1 LALNA
6 KGVYMDSILNT
17 IKLALGV
24 EADYNG
30 FDTNILLDINSAL
43 SNLNQL
49 GVGSTEGFV
58 VIDENDSWTDFL
70 GNSIQLESVKSY
82 ILDKVRLSFD
92 PPSNSFLV
100 EAIQKQ
106 IQELEW
112 RLMVQVD
119 PPCAIDN
126 LAEVT
131 VGLSKVFSINIVEE
145 VV

>member
-1 LALNA
+1 
-6 KGVYMDSILNT
+6 MDSILNT
-17 IKLALGV
+17 VKMALGV

-30 FDTNILLDINSAL
+30 FDTNILLDINSAI
-43 SNLNQL
+43 SNLNQI
-49 GVGSTEGFV
+49 GVGPPDGFIVKSASETWANFLEG
-58 VIDENDSWTDFL
+58 
-70 GNSIQLESVKSY
+70 SILLESAKSY

-119 PPCAIDN
+119 SPYSRFNEEIVLN
-126 LAEVT
+126 KMIVT
-131 VGLSKVFSINIVEE
+131 NILEE

>member
-1 LALNA
+1 
-6 KGVYMDSILNT
+6 MDSILNT

-49 GVGSTEGFV
+49 GVGPKEGF
-58 VIDENDSWTDFL
+58 IIKGESETWFDFL
-70 GNSIQLESVKSY
+70 GDSIQLESVKSY
-82 ILDKVRLSFD
+82 ILHKVRLSFD
-92 PPSNSFLV
+92 PPSNSFLID
-100 EAIQKQ
+100 AIQKQ

-119 PPCAIDN
+119 SPYN
-126 LAEVT
+126 LT
-131 VGLSKVFSINIVEE
+131 SEE
-145 VV
+145 VLLDVILSNNIEEEV

>member
-1 LALNA
+1 
-6 KGVYMDSILNT
+6 MDSILNT
-17 IKLALGV
+17 IKIALGV

-49 GVGSTEGFV
+49 GVGPVEGFV
-58 VIDENDSWTDFL
+58 IKGENETWEQFL
-70 GNSIQLESVKSY
+70 EDSIQLESVKSY
-82 ILDKVRLSFD
+82 ILHKVRLSFD

-100 EAIQKQ
+100 DAIQKQ

-119 PPCAIDN
+119 PPY
-126 LAEVT
+126 
-131 VGLSKVFSINIVEE
+131 GLTSEE
-145 VV
+145 VLLNINLFNNIMEDI

>member
-1 LALNA
+1 
-6 KGVYMDSILNT
+6 MDSILNT

-24 EADYNG
+24 EADYTG
-30 FDTNILLDINSAL
+30 FDVNILLDINSAI

-49 GVGSTEGFV
+49 GVGSSDGFIV
-58 VIDENDSWTDFL
+58 QSENDSWSDLL
-70 GNSIQLESVKSY
+70 GNSILLESAKSY
-82 ILDKVRLSFD
+82 ILNKVRLSFD
-92 PPSNSFLV
+92 PPSNSFLL

-119 PPCAIDN
+119 PPYN
-126 LAEVT
+126 LFTEEIELGKLV
-131 VGLSKVFSINIVEE
+131 SINIMEE